1 MSEVLHLRP
10 CSWAVQEL
18 FSRIWVIS
26 RSIFITGN
34 LKICC
39 GELSMLQVMCSK
51 ARPHT

>member
-26 RSIFITGN
+26 RSIFIKGK
-34 LKICC
+34 LEDLLWRIKHAIGC
-39 GELSMLQVMCSK
+39 V
-51 ARPHT
+51 